1 MRIEYHR
8 TMLADGVRN
17 AAFYEALKRVIVPGK
32 SIVADIGCG
41 TGVLGFMA
49 ARLGAKKVFLLEK
62 AEIVDVAK
70 TLAKHNGIRNIEIV
84 PAHSVDVEPPV
95 RCDIV
100 VSETLGNYAFEE
112 NIIETLQ
119 DVRERYLEPDGV
131 LIPARVTQYV
141 APVVNPR
148 FYRDLTT
155 WDEVGFGLDFEPA
168 KTKGFHNL
176 YVRTFDPKDLL
187 DGGTSAIAWDRC
199 DFMKQPK
206 TSRSG
211 DAEFKVKRAETIGGI
226 ALWWTTELADGIS
239 LGTGPSDPK
248 THWEQ
253 LYLPALEPID
263 LKAGETLRVRLRSTT
278 SYAEGTNVKW
288 SLAVVDTKGR
298 ERTKQSL
305 DLNKGFLP

>member
-17 AAFYEALKRVIVPGK
+17 KAFYEALKRVVVPGK

-49 ARLGAKKVFLLEK
+49 AKLGAKQVFLLEK
-62 AEIVDVAK
+62 SEIVDVAK
-70 TLAKHNGIRNIEIV
+70 KLAKHNGIKNIEIV
-84 PAHSVDVEPPV
+84 PAHSIDVEPPV

-131 LIPARVTQYV
+131 LIPARVAQYV
-141 APVVNPR
+141 APVTNSR
-148 FYRDLTT
+148 FHRDLST
-155 WDEVGFGLDFEPA
+155 WDDVGFGLDFEPA

-187 DGGTSAIAWDRC
+187 DGGTSAVVWDRC

-211 DAEFKVKRAETIGGI
+211 DAEFKVKRAETIAGI
-226 ALWWTTELADGIS
+226 ALWWTTDLADGIS

-288 SLAVVDTKGR
+288 SLAAVDAKGR
-298 ERTKQSL
+298 EREKQSL